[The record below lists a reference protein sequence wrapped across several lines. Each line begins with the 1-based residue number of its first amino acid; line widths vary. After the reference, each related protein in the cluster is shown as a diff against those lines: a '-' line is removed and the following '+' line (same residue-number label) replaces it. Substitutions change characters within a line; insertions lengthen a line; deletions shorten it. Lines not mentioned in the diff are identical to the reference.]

1 MLARC
6 ETCDTTRPVE
16 DKDLLDVA
24 VKCPSC
30 GDLLVIEEGDEDAA
44 PARQTD
50 TAAYRMAAAALATEE
65 AQDAPPPGPE
75 TATFPRPDAG
85 DAREADGA
93 DTAAFRAAARALAGT
108 ARITTRLLKGQEP
121 ALPPLPAFDG
131 SDTQAVR
138 ALAATAPT
146 DPLPPPVAVG
156 DDLDL
161 SASPDKAPET
171 APDKAARTASLLD
184 LPEAPV
190 VVMPKGGSTGRGSRV
205 FDRDKAPEKGKP
217 GTRSAPRP
225 SDRVPAVPARPDR
238 ADGKPRLFDDD
249 DLDWAKLVDGALPEL
264 EVADPD
270 AKRIVVRLPP
280 TAAFQG
286 MSDIQRVE
294 DLASMGDLPELARDL
309 VRKDVRAGA
318 GSRPA
323 ADQETQTFQLG
334 ALRAGLAEEE
344 EAKPK
349 PSKSSSRHV
358 ARTLVEDEPRSA
370 RSDAPTA
377 SAGIARS
384 ASRSAARPGLRL
396 GSDVEELPPLD
407 PTPGRVVSE
416 LRADRMEETLVV
428 ARQPE
433 SARAASY
440 DRLAGRLLDA
450 LADAE
455 PGAGSSQGPG
465 RRPGGAVVLVTSARA
480 GEGRTAAA
488 ANLAMA
494 VARRPGRPA
503 VLVDADPRGRGL
515 ATVLGLGPSAG
526 GLHEALRA
534 QADPSPW
541 LLHLPL
547 GKLDLLPLGTPGQ
560 DSAGLLASDA
570 LRAALEHLRPRAHR
584 GLVIVDGPAALG
596 PGGLFGLEAHV
607 DAALLVVRAGDTS
620 RRDAREAASALGRK
634 LLGVVLVEG

>member
-1 MLARC
+1 MRARC

-30 GDLLVIEEGDEDAA
+30 GDLLVIEESDDDPA

-50 TAAYRMAAAALATEE
+50 TAAYRMAAAALATDELG
-65 AQDAPPPGPE
+65 DARPTPPSGPE
-75 TATFPRPDAG
+75 TATFTRPLEEG
-85 DAREADGA
+85 DGA
-93 DTAAFRAAARALAGT
+93 DTAAFRAAAKALAGT

-121 ALPPLPAFDG
+121 TLPPLPAFDG

-138 ALAATAPT
+138 ALAAAAPT
-146 DPLPPPVAVG
+146 EPLPPPVAVG

-161 SASPDKAPET
+161 PER
-171 APDKAARTASLLD
+171 AAKGPSLLD
-184 LPEAPV
+184 LTAAPV
-190 VVMPKGGSTGRGSRV
+190 VVMPRGGSTGRGSRV
-205 FDRDKAPEKGKP
+205 FDRDKAPERADRAERPGKP

-225 SDRVPAVPARPDR
+225 PSDRVPAAPA
-238 ADGKPRLFDDD
+238 AGGKPRLFDDS

-309 VRKDVRAGA
+309 VRKDPRAA
-318 GSRPA
+318 GSRQA

-334 ALRAGLAEEE
+334 ALRAGLDEEE
-344 EAKPK
+344 KAK

-358 ARTLVEDEPRSA
+358 ARTLVDEDEPRSA

-377 SAGIARS
+377 SAGLSRE

-433 SARAASY
+433 SGRAASY

-450 LADAE
+450 LVDA
-455 PGAGSSQGPG
+455 GAATPAPG

-515 ATVLGLGPSAG
+515 STVLGLGPSAG

-534 QADPSPW
+534 QTDPAPW

-570 LRAALEHLRPRAHR
+570 LRAALEHLRPRAPR

-596 PGGLFGLEAHV
+596 PGGLFGIEAHV
-607 DAALLVVRAGDTS
+607 DAAILVVRAGETS

-634 LLGVVLVEG
+634 LLGVVLVEA

>member
-1 MLARC
+1 MRARC

-30 GDLLVIEEGDEDAA
+30 GDLLVIEEGDDDPA
-44 PARQTD
+44 PPRQTD
-50 TAAYRMAAAALATEE
+50 TAAYRMAAAALATDELPT
-65 AQDAPPPGPE
+65 PPPGPE
-75 TATFPRPDAG
+75 TAVFPRPE
-85 DAREADGA
+85 EADGA

-108 ARITTRLLKGQEP
+108 ARITTRLLKGHEP
-121 ALPPLPAFDG
+121 ELPPLPAFDG

-138 ALAATAPT
+138 ALAAAAPAE
-146 DPLPPPVAVG
+146 PLPPPVAVG
-156 DDLDL
+156 DDLEL
-161 SASPDKAPET
+161 PEKAPERR
-171 APDKAARTASLLD
+171 APAPN
-184 LPEAPV
+184 LPDAPV

-205 FDRDKAPEKGKP
+205 FDRDKAPDKASDQAEKRP

-225 SDRVPAVPARPDR
+225 APAARAGD
-238 ADGKPRLFDDD
+238 KPRLFDDS

-294 DLASMGDLPELARDL
+294 DLAAMGDLPELARDL
-309 VRKDVRAGA
+309 VRKDVRAG
-318 GSRPA
+318 GGR
-323 ADQETQTFQLG
+323 DQETQTFQLG
-334 ALRAGLAEEE
+334 ALRAGLEEE
-344 EAKPK
+344 ERAR
-349 PSKSSSRHV
+349 PSAKSSSRHV
-358 ARTLVEDEPRSA
+358 ARTLVDDEPRSA

-377 SAGIARS
+377 SVAVPRD
-384 ASRSAARPGLRL
+384 ASRSAARPGLRP

-407 PTPGRVVSE
+407 PTPGRVVNE
-416 LRADRMEETLVV
+416 LRADRMEDTLVV

-433 SARAASY
+433 GGRAASY

-450 LADAE
+450 LVDAAAE
-455 PGAGSSQGPG
+455 PFAGSSPGPG

-515 ATVLGLGPSAG
+515 PTVLGLGPSPG

-534 QADPSPW
+534 QADPGPW

-570 LRAALEHLRPRAHR
+570 LRAALEHLRPRAPR

-596 PGGLFGLEAHV
+596 PGGLFGIEAHV
-607 DAALLVVRAGDTS
+607 DAAILVVRAGDTS

-634 LLGVVLVEG
+634 LLGVVLVEA

>member
-1 MLARC
+1 MHARC

-24 VKCPSC
+24 VKCPQC
-30 GDLLVIEEGDEDAA
+30 GDLLVIEEGDED
-44 PARQTD
+44 PVSGRQTD
-50 TAAYRMAAAALATEE
+50 TAAYRMAAAALATE
-65 AQDAPPPGPE
+65 DDGRPIPPPGPE
-75 TATFPRPDAG
+75 TATFDRPPVG
-85 DAREADGA
+85 GVDGA
-93 DTAAFRAAARALAGT
+93 DTAAFKAAAKALAGT
-108 ARITTRLLKGQEP
+108 ARITTRLLKGHKAVE
-121 ALPPLPAFDG
+121 PPLPAFDG

-138 ALAATAPT
+138 ALAAAAPT
-146 DPLPPPVAVG
+146 EPLPPPVAVG
-156 DDLDL
+156 DDLEL
-161 SASPDKAPET
+161 PESAPAAKSARAT
-171 APDKAARTASLLD
+171 APSLLD
-184 LPEAPV
+184 LPDAPV
-190 VVMPKGGSTGRGSRV
+190 VVMPRGGSTGRGSRV
-205 FDRDKAPEKGKP
+205 FDRDKAPDRPEKGEKKP

-225 SDRVPAVPARPDR
+225 PSDRVPAVAAR

-309 VRKDVRAGA
+309 VRKDVRGGA
-318 GSRPA
+318 ASRPGG
-323 ADQETQTFQLG
+323 DQETQTFQLG
-334 ALRAGLAEEE
+334 ALRSELHAEEA
-344 EAKPK
+344 AKA
-349 PSKSSSRHV
+349 SKSSSRHL
-358 ARTLVEDEPRSA
+358 ARTLVDEDEPRSG

-433 SARAASY
+433 SGRAASF

-450 LADAE
+450 LVDA
-455 PGAGSSQGPG
+455 GAETPAPG
-465 RRPGGAVVLVTSARA
+465 RRQGGAVVLVTSARA

-515 ATVLGLGPSAG
+515 PTVLGLGPSPG

-534 QADPSPW
+534 KADPAPW

-570 LRAALEHLRPRAHR
+570 LGEALEHLRPRAPR

-596 PGGLFGLEAHV
+596 PGGLFGIEAHV
-607 DAALLVVRAGDTS
+607 DAAILVVRAGETS

-634 LLGVVLVEG
+634 LLGVVLVEA